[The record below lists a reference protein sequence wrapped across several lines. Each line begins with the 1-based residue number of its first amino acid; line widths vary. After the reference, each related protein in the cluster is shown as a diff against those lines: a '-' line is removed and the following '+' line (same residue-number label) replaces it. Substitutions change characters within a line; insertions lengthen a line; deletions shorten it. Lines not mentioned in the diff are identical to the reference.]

1 MLCSLTIPPFS
12 PFCSACLF
20 ANTRTPGLTAQKLF
34 LKYSRKGGRVI
45 PTLDITIVLVALGS
59 CAIFIPIGY
68 FLCFFV
74 TAKKRRSQERD
85 SRRALDEAVAEAA
98 RIKKEADLVLKD
110 ELLKRKEE
118 LEEESQETRHELRQL
133 EKRLSKRE
141 DNLERKLELLS
152 KKERYIEGL
161 QTNLTTKLKAVED
174 KDTHLKKVIEEQEK
188 ALLKISGY
196 SREEA
201 ERLLLN
207 RLNKELEEECA
218 KRISEAT
225 NKIKETA
232 NEQAAKIICETIQR
246 SAANHTV
253 ENIVSAVELPNE
265 EMKGRIIGRE
275 GRNIRAF
282 EKATGI
288 DVIVD
293 DTPGVIVLSGF
304 DSIRREVARL
314 TMEKLIADGR
324 IHPARVE
331 EVAEQTK
338 KEMEETIKEI
348 GKRVCFEMGFH
359 DMHPEIIQLLGRL
372 RYRTSYGQN
381 QLNHAMEVAELCG
394 IIAGELKLD
403 TKLARRCGL
412 LHDIGKATGS
422 DVEGGHASVGAEL
435 AKRYEEKPAVINAIA
450 AHHEEVPA
458 ETAYAPLVSAADA
471 ISASRPGAR
480 RESLEKYIKRLEK
493 LEGIANRFDG
503 VRGAYA
509 IQAGRE
515 IRVIVDPEDVDDN
528 MAQKICYDIAR
539 GIEGELEYPG
549 EVVVTVIR
557 ETRSIEHA
565 K

>member
-1 MLCSLTIPPFS
+1 MF
-12 PFCSACLF
+12 
-20 ANTRTPGLTAQKLF
+20 
-34 LKYSRKGGRVI
+34 I
-45 PTLDITIVLVALGS
+45 PTVDIRIVLIVLVS
-59 CAIFIPIGY
+59 CAVFIPIGY
-68 FLCFFV
+68 FLCFFI
-74 TAKKRRSQERD
+74 TTKKRRIQERE
-85 SRRALDEAVAEAA
+85 SRRAIDEAHAQAD
-98 RIKKEADLVLKD
+98 RIKKEADLLLKD

-118 LEEESQETRHELRQL
+118 LERETQETRHELRQF
-133 EKRLSKRE
+133 ERRLAKRE
-141 DNLERKLELLS
+141 DNLERRVEILS

-161 QTNLTTKLKAVED
+161 QTNLTTKLQEVED
-174 KDTHLKKVIEEQEK
+174 REGQLKRAIENEEK
-188 ALLKISGY
+188 ALLKVAGY

-201 ERLLLN
+201 EKVLLDRLD
-207 RLNKELEEECA
+207 KELSKECA
-218 KRISEAT
+218 KKIT
-225 NKIKETA
+225 NAVNKTKETS

-246 SAANHTV
+246 CAANHTI
-253 ENIVSAVELPNE
+253 ENIVSTVELPNE

-331 EVAEQTK
+331 EIVEQTQ
-338 KEMEETIKEI
+338 KEMDDTIKEI

-381 QLNHAMEVAELCG
+381 QLSHAMEVAELCG
-394 IIAGELKLD
+394 LIAGELKLD
-403 TKLARRCGL
+403 IKMAKRCGL

-422 DVEGGHASVGAEL
+422 DVEGGHAAVGAEL
-435 AKRYEEKPAVINAIA
+435 AKRYEERHEVVNAIA

-458 ETAYAPLVSAADA
+458 ETVFAPLVSAADA

-493 LEGIANRFDG
+493 LEGIATRFGG
-503 VRGAYA
+503 VKSAYA

-515 IRVIVDPEDVDDN
+515 IRVIVDPEGVNDEL
-528 MAQKICYDIAR
+528 AHKICYDIAR

-557 ETRSIEHA
+557 EIRSVEHA

>member
-1 MLCSLTIPPFS
+1 M
-12 PFCSACLF
+12 
-20 ANTRTPGLTAQKLF
+20 
-34 LKYSRKGGRVI
+34 RVI
-45 PTLDITIVLVALGS
+45 PPVDIRIVFAVLIS
-59 CAIFIPIGY
+59 CVVFIPIGY
-68 FLCFFV
+68 FLCFFL
-74 TAKKRRSQERD
+74 TSKKRRSQERE
-85 SRRALDEAVAEAA
+85 SRRTLEEAVAEAA
-98 RIKKEADLVLKD
+98 RIKKEANLALKD

-118 LEEESQETRHELRQL
+118 LEKETQDTRYELRQL
-133 EKRLSKRE
+133 EKRLAKRE
-141 DNLERKLELLS
+141 DNLERKLEILS

-161 QTNLTTKLKAVED
+161 QTNLTMKLREIED
-174 KDTHLKKVIEEQEK
+174 KEVHLKKAIEEEEK
-188 ALLKISGY
+188 ALLKTSGY

-218 KRISEAT
+218 KRISEAV
-225 NKIKETA
+225 NKTKETA

-246 SAANHTV
+246 CAADHTV
-253 ENIVSAVELPNE
+253 ENIVSTVELPNE

-331 EVAEQTK
+331 EVAGQTK
-338 KEMEETIKEI
+338 REMEETIKEI

-359 DMHPEIIQLLGRL
+359 DMHLELIQLLGRL
-372 RYRTSYGQN
+372 KYRTSFGQN
-381 QLNHAMEVAELCG
+381 QLNHAMEVAELCSL
-394 IIAGELKLD
+394 IASELKLD
-403 TKLARRCGL
+403 TKTARRCGL
-412 LHDIGKATGS
+412 LHDIGKAMSS
-422 DVEGGHASVGAEL
+422 DMEGGHAAVGAEL
-435 AKRYEEKPAVINAIA
+435 AKRYEEKPEIINAIA

-458 ETAYAPLVSAADA
+458 ETAYATLVSAADA

-493 LEGIANRFDG
+493 LEGIATRFDG
-503 VRGAYA
+503 VRSAYA

-515 IRVIVDPEDVDDN
+515 IRVIVDPEGVDDN
-528 MAQKICYDIAR
+528 TAHKICYDIAR

-565 K
+565 R